1 MFSSMNKQFL
11 IFVFFLVLSGI
22 FWLMMTL
29 NETYEKD
36 FAVAV
41 RLVGEPKNTVI
52 TTPMSDTIRVTI
64 RDKGFMLLGYATSHK
79 LRPINLDFNTYA
91 NSETGHGTVPVAD
104 LQKAIRLQLFSS
116 STISSIKADRFDFY
130 FNYGLKKTVKVSLD
144 GSIVPAK
151 DYYLAHVQF
160 WPDKVTVYASR
171 HKLDS
176 IATIPTTYMRVVNFS
191 DTVVKYVTLKA
202 IDGVKIVPS
211 RVKMVLYPDILTEA
225 TAEVP
230 ITAINRP
237 PGLVIRTF
245 PQRVK
250 VTFSVGAS
258 MYRQVKLNDFR
269 VVVDYKDVAAHPSDK
284 CNLYVTGKP
293 RGVGN
298 VQLEMNQVDYLIE
311 QQ

>member
-41 RLVGEPKNTVI
+41 RLVNEPENTVI
-52 TTPMSDTIRVTI
+52 TTPMTDTIRVTI

-79 LRPINLDFNTYA
+79 LHPIYLDFNTYA
-91 NSETGHGTVPVAD
+91 DTETGHGTVPTAD
-104 LQKAIRLQLFSS
+104 LQKAVRQQLFSS
-116 STISSIKADRFDFY
+116 STLSAVKGDRFDFY
-130 FNYGLKKTVKVSLD
+130 FNFGLKKTVKVSLD

-160 WPDKVTVYASR
+160 WPDKVTIYANR
-171 HKLDS
+171 KKMDS
-176 IATIPTTYMRVVNFS
+176 IATVTTAFVRVTNFS

-211 RVKMVLYPDILTEA
+211 KVKMVLYPDVLTEA
-225 TAEVP
+225 VADVP
-230 ITAINRP
+230 ITAVNRP
-237 PGLVIRTF
+237 PGVVIRTF

-250 VTFSVGAS
+250 VTYSVGAS
-258 MYRQVKLNDFR
+258 MYRLVKAEDFR